1 MNKPAAGEFFWNF
14 NSFRSNFGGVSTFS
28 AQKIRLCFQH
38 WGFHDA
44 DDLKQPRPT

>member
-1 MNKPAAGEFFWNF
+1 MSSPQANFFGIF
-14 NSFRSNFGGVSTFS
+14 TLFGQILGGVNIFWGGVD
-28 AQKIRLCFQH
+28 IFQH